1 VEITYE
7 TIVKFM
13 QDYCKDFVAYAQ
25 NPETVYYMHQ
35 YFAPDV
41 EFIPYTAEAL
51 APVKGRDRFLH
62 IMTLHP
68 SVKESI
74 EPEDIIVD
82 EKRRMV
88 VLLLD
93 AKLLDAKSGKLL
105 GEKYYFPLY
114 QLVVDE
120 NNTLK
125 IKRILFWEE
134 VLPKGSVDFGE
145 IFRQDPEMR
154 RGFTA

>member
-1 VEITYE
+1 MEITYE

-13 QDYCKDFVAYAQ
+13 QGYCKDFVAYAQ
-25 NPETVYYMHQ
+25 SPETTHHMHA
-35 YFAPDV
+35 YFDPDV

-51 APVKGRDRFLH
+51 APVKGRDKFLY

-82 EKRRMV
+82 ERRKIA
-88 VLLLD
+88 VLLLK
-93 AKLLDAKSGKLL
+93 AKLLDAKTDKVL
-105 GEKYYFPLY
+105 GEKHYFPLY
-114 QLVVDE
+114 QLTVDE
-120 NNTLK
+120 NNSLK
-125 IKRILFWEE
+125 IKKILFWEE
-134 VLPKGSVDFGE
+134 VLPEGGVDFGE

-154 RGFTA
+154 KGFSV